1 MKKILAVLL
10 TTGAL
15 ASVSF
20 AGDLTQLEL
29 AELLVTKA
37 SAENLIEQ
45 KDYTDE
51 EIIELVTNYELMKIT
66 DASAKVD
73 ISEVRTVLGDYE
85 TKKLTIKPDAF
96 TESEKVAMVEEDEYA
111 ALLKLDRKLSHE
123 FMEELAEDYELR
135 DLYTENLDSIGVK
148 NQSFHYSDYKYPLI
162 NKYCYE
168 LYRIFGWYAKEYDLY
183 VKKTPVSVAL
193 YGCKNDF
200 ILQATPLII
209 VGFDQS
215 PTDDNDDGI
224 AYSIRMKVNALY
236 YVEELPGDKLGD
248 KRKRIEA
255 TGFKQPHL
263 VMALK
268 DVSNIFIKD
277 KITLNA
283 FVESYVADAVENEG
297 KEYSYDK
304 DRHEYF
310 GDTRYF
316 ISINQGEVFYYI
328 DHDLSKWED

>member
-20 AGDLTQLEL
+20 AGGLTQLEL

-66 DASAKVD
+66 DASAEVD

-123 FMEELAEDYELR
+123 FMEMKSEDRELYE
-135 DLYTENLDSIGVK
+135 ENLDGIGNVDG
-148 NQSFHYSDYKYPLI
+148 QRLHYDDYEYPLI
-162 NKYCYE
+162 DKYIYE

-200 ILQATPLII
+200 ILQANPLII

-283 FVESYVADAVENEG
+283 FVESYVADVVENEG
-297 KEYSYDK
+297 KEYTYGK
-304 DRHEYF
+304 RRHEYF
-310 GDTRYF
+310 GNTRYY
-316 ISINQGEVFYYI
+316 ISKIQGVVFYYI